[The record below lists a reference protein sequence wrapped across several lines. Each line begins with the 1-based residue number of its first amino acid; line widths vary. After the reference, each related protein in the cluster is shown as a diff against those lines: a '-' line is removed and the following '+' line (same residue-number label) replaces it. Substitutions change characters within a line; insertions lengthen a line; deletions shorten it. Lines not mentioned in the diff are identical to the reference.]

1 MMDRTTIEVQ
11 QGLQAYYTSVIGEA
25 RSSVA
30 QVAFLGSGFEADVF
44 AFTLETETANA
55 TQTRTLILRLYAG
68 EGAVEKSAR
77 EFAVMERLWA
87 AGYPVPQ
94 VLSLE
99 WQRSPFDCPFVIMER
114 IHGVS
119 LGEAYW
125 AGSLEQQQEALAL
138 LYQLIARLH
147 ALGGSTLLP
156 SSPLQA
162 SRDPYAFIDDDLTFL
177 ETLRQ
182 RLTARNALVLQSA
195 LSWLHSKRATVP
207 CERLALVHGDFHPS
221 NVLLRSDGAPY
232 VIDWSNARLADP
244 RTDLAW
250 TRLITSA
257 DALPGGG
264 EMHRRLYEQY
274 AGAKVTNLAYF
285 DVLACTR
292 LLLSVLISLQS
303 GAAQQG
309 MRPEA
314 EELMRRSATHTRY
327 VAAQLQ
333 QYTGIPMPALEDT
346 LAALFG

>member
-1 MMDRTTIEVQ
+1 MDRTTIEVQ
-11 QGLQAYYTSVIGEA
+11 QGLQAYYTTVTREG
-25 RSSVA
+25 RSNVA

-55 TQTRTLILRLYAG
+55 AQTRTLILRLYAG
-68 EGAVEKSAR
+68 EGAAEKSAR

-87 AGYPVPQ
+87 VGYPVPQ
-94 VLSLE
+94 VLSQE

-119 LGEAYW
+119 LGEAHW
-125 AGSLEQQQEALAL
+125 AGSVEQKQEALAM

-147 ALGGSTLLP
+147 ALDGNALLP
-156 SSPLQA
+156 SSPLQS
-162 SRDPYAFIDDDLTFL
+162 SRDPYAFLEGELTAL
-177 ETLRQ
+177 DALRQ

-195 LSWLHSKRATVP
+195 LSWLHSNRITVP
-207 CERLALVHGDFHPS
+207 CERLTLVHGDFHPN

-264 EMHRRLYEQY
+264 EVQQRLYEQY
-274 AGAKVTNLAYF
+274 AGTTVTDLAYF

-292 LLLSVLISLQS
+292 LLLSVLVSLES
-303 GAAQQG
+303 GAARQG
-309 MRPEA
+309 MRPQA
-314 EELMRRSATHTRY
+314 EEMMRQSATHSRY
-327 VAAQLQ
+327 VAARLQL
-333 QYTGIPMPALEDT
+333 YTGIQMPALEDS